1 MVEYGNAVGQGSE
14 IGGGAGG
21 GGGSIVGGG
30 GPTDLGATVADF
42 VSDSA
47 HKIMALPPEGLLLLV
62 VIVLAGLVVLKRA
75 F

>member
-14 IGGGAGG
+14 TGGNAGG

-30 GPTDLGATVADF
+30 GSADLGATMADF

-47 HKIMALPPEGLLLLV
+47 DKIMALPPEGLLILV
-62 VIVLAGLVVLKRA
+62 VVVLAGLVVLKRA